1 MALANPRFEDSYGR
15 IFGSD
20 IGMDEGADEFFYAFY
35 DRFLRDP
42 GIAAMFANTDRDRQ
56 VSMLKKSLFQL
67 VTYYVV
73 GEPNAELD
81 RLATIHD
88 RLGIDANAFDVW
100 MEALVDTAAEF
111 DEQWNEA
118 TRLAWCWALAPG
130 IAYMRLMSGAYRR
143 AGANNSPDTAS
154 R

>member
-1 MALANPRFEDSYGR
+1 MSLPNPRFEESYAR
-15 IFGSD
+15 LFGSD

-35 DRFLRDP
+35 DRFLQNP
-42 GIAAMFANTDRDRQ
+42 AIAAMFENTDRMRQ
-56 VSMLKKSLFQL
+56 VTMLKKSLFQL

-81 RLATIHD
+81 RLAAVHD

-100 MEALVDTAAEF
+100 MQALVDTVEQFDAEW
-111 DEQWNEA
+111 DEA

-130 IAYMRLMSGAYRR
+130 IAYMRLMSGQSRR
-143 AGANNSPDTAS
+143 NAGMRPSDQQY
-154 R
+154 